1 MRLKKRVMALAMASV
16 MAAALTGCGSS
27 AKETQA
33 PKETEAA
40 QETKAETASGT
51 EKAEDTDQEEEKE
64 PVNLVWWYRGNGEQK
79 DTKMVQDALNE
90 QLKTYPGLEHVTVEL
105 KCYTASEY
113 KQAVTLAQ
121 SSDEQIDIL
130 NTVNL
135 DFAEEVE
142 KGSLIPMDDLIDS
155 MDGLKE
161 TLPDWLWELGS
172 VDGQIYMVPNYQRAA
187 SMNYVITPTE
197 WLNKYGDREKIE
209 ETLKKDDSSLAE
221 KAAVLEEYTRNV
233 QAGEGATHYMPPL
246 GTMVYSGYGINDF
259 NDTIYGDYIK
269 DADSTAVENKYM
281 TEKMKQAFE
290 LSAKEYEGG
299 LIHPDILTI
308 NSKDF
313 DGANMMNDISYVFC
327 INNQFGSSERVSE
340 IYSTMYGFD
349 VTAIPVKDNYYITNT
364 WAAGGNGISSSCE
377 HPEEAMAFI
386 NAMTQEEGKELYNT
400 VVYGIEGVHYKKID
414 DNHIETL
421 EYSGTQGGVETSYS
435 AMKWIMGN
443 TFNAY
448 LNQAC
453 TDDEV
458 EESIKLNES
467 EDNIKSDLIGCTFK
481 TDAIK
486 TQLEQTTA
494 VATEYSKPLMYGVMG
509 SGWESTYN
517 DFVDKMNNA
526 GVAEATAQ
534 LQEQVDAFLAK

>member
-1 MRLKKRVMALAMASV
+1 MRVRKRVMALALAS
-16 MAAALTGCGSS
+16 MMALTLAGCGSS
-27 AKETQA
+27 KEETVSNDTNAQTSSE
-33 PKETEAA
+33 KEEQST
-40 QETKAETASGT
+40 AE
-51 EKAEDTDQEEEKE
+51 EKDQEETEKE
-64 PVNLVWWYRGNGEQK
+64 PVTLVWWYRGNGEQK

-121 SSDEQIDIL
+121 SSSEQIDIL

-197 WLNKYGDREKIE
+197 WLDKYGDREKME
-209 ETLKKDDSSLAE
+209 EVLKKDDTSLAE

-233 QAGEGATHYMPPL
+233 QAGEGATHYMPPM
-246 GTMVYSGYGINDF
+246 GSMVYTGYGVNDF
-259 NDTIYGDYIK
+259 NDTIYGDYVK
-269 DADSTAVENKYM
+269 DADSDTVSNKYM
-281 TEKMKQAFE
+281 TEKMKLAFE
-290 LSAKEYEGG
+290 LSANEYQEG

-313 DGANMMNDISYVFC
+313 EGANMLNDVSYVFC
-327 INNQFGSSERVSE
+327 INNQFGDSERVSE

-349 VTAIPVKDNYYITNT
+349 VTAIPVKETYYISNT

-377 HPEEAMAFI
+377 HPEEAMRFI

-400 VVYGIEGVHYKKID
+400 VVYGIEGVHYNKID
-414 DNHIETL
+414 DMHIETL

-458 EESIKLNES
+458 EESLKLNES
-467 EDNIKSDLIGCTFK
+467 EDNIKSDLIGSTFK

-509 SGWESTYN
+509 ENWEATYN
-517 DFVDKMNNA
+517 DFVDKMKNA
-526 GVAEATAQ
+526 GVEEATAE
-534 LQEQVDAFLAK
+534 LQAQVDAFLK